1 MYYFVA
7 EVSCPGSGTGDVVAD
22 SGSDTSTD
30 PDVSGT
36 SSKFKF
42 KPIPHCYY
50 VLSFNSSAANTS
62 VKYRYYVGQVITEG
76 TVASKGVYN
85 VKFMRYCRKA
95 SYQFAWPQAD
105 DESIMSRQDF
115 VVQLSC
121 PTSGRRG
128 TLIFAGSELGP
139 YMKWM
144 Q

>member
-22 SGSDTSTD
+22 SGSDTSKPTD

-62 VKYRYYVGQVITEG
+62 FKYRYYVGQVITEG
-76 TVASKGVYN
+76 TVASKGVFN

-95 SYQFAWPQAD
+95 PYQSACPQAD

-115 VVQLSC
+115 V
-121 PTSGRRG
+121 G
-128 TLIFAGSELGP
+128 
-139 YMKWM
+139 
-144 Q
+144 